1 MGRDRTAQ
9 QILSGENAMPFAAW
23 TETLFKD
30 LRYAARQFARNPVF
44 TAVAVASLAIGIGAN
59 TAIFSV
65 LNAAMLK
72 SLPVRDPQ
80 TLVMLTN
87 PNTSGVSSGM
97 DTGER
102 GMLTYAEF
110 TQIRDHSATLASLC
124 VAQSQ
129 MNRWHVRLGGGAQE
143 EAKGKLVSEEY
154 FSVLGVEPAIGRF
167 FTADEARAPGQDPYA
182 ILSYDYWQKRFGGN
196 VSALGTP
203 IKLLGTTLTVIGVAA
218 PGFTGES
225 VAERPDFWMMMQ
237 PIVMPGR
244 DWLHEDLGKNLE
256 KVMWLHAFGRLKPG
270 VTQSRAQTEMDV
282 LFRGII
288 ENGYPATL
296 NPEARKEALDQH
308 LKLHDARTGV
318 FGGRDEFAQQLLVL
332 LGASVVVLLIAC
344 INVANLLLARAASR
358 AKEVGV
364 RLSIGASRGRLVRQF
379 LTESLVL
386 SMLGGAMGVLLAWGA
401 SRALVLLLTERR
413 ENFALAPALDLR
425 VLAFTAAVTF
435 LTGVIFGLV
444 PALRGTRVNLNDTLR
459 DSGRVTASGG
469 RLNLAKGL
477 VIVQVAFSL
486 LLVAGA
492 GLFLRTLWNL
502 QSVGLGYPREHLL
515 LVNADGVTAGYKG
528 PQLSNLWHDLTER
541 LRALPGV
548 QGATYSENGLFGGS
562 ESADEIDVEGF
573 TATKDNE
580 KISRFDRVGPQYF
593 STVGIPMMLGREFG
607 PQDTRTSPQVCV
619 INEAFAKLFFA
630 GRNPIGRH
638 ITQKFGDKKHV
649 IEIVGVARNARD
661 HRLRDDVPP
670 RFYLPGDQGL
680 EGPNEWAI
688 FEVRTAGDPAQMV
701 AAVRKTI
708 QSLNENLPAE
718 GARPLVESV
727 DRTNAQPRMVARL
740 CSIFGIMALLLA
752 TTGLY
757 GVLSYGVARRT
768 NEIGIRMAL
777 GAGRGRVIQMIL
789 RETAVMIVVGVVV
802 GTIFTAIGVQ
812 LIKSKLFGLG
822 ALDPAAVL
830 SAVAILTVVALVA
843 GYIPAARAARV
854 NPTQALR
861 HE

>member
-1 MGRDRTAQ
+1 
-9 QILSGENAMPFAAW
+9 MPFAAW
-23 TETLFKD
+23 TETLLKD
-30 LRYAARQFARNPVF
+30 LRYATRQFARNPVF

-102 GMLTYAEF
+102 GMLTYTEF

-124 VAQSQ
+124 VAQAQ
-129 MNRWHVRLGGGAQE
+129 MNRWQVRIGNGAQE

-167 FTADEARAPGQDPYA
+167 FTADEAKGPGQDPYA

-196 VSALGTP
+196 VSILGTP

-225 VAERPDFWMMMQ
+225 VAERPDFWMPMMMQ

-244 DWLHEDLGKNLE
+244 DWLHEDLGKSME

-270 VTQSRAQTEMDV
+270 MTQARAQTEMDV

-296 NPEARKEALDQH
+296 DPEARKEAMDQH
-308 LKLHDARTGV
+308 IKLHDARIGV
-318 FGGRDEFAQQLLVL
+318 FGGREEFAQQLLVL

-358 AKEVGV
+358 SKEVGV

-386 SMLGGAMGVLLAWGA
+386 SVLGGAVGVLLAWGA

-413 ENFALAPALDLR
+413 QDFGLAPALDLR

-444 PALRGTRVNLNDTLR
+444 PALRGTRVNLNDSLR
-459 DSGRVTASGG
+459 DSGRTTASGSK
-469 RLNLAKGL
+469 LNLAKGL
-477 VIVQVAFSL
+477 VIVQVALSL

-502 QSVGLGYPREHLL
+502 QSVGLGYPKEHLL
-515 LVNADGVTAGYKG
+515 MVTADGVTAGFKDAR
-528 PQLSNLWHDLTER
+528 LSNLWRDLTER

-548 QGATYSENGLFGGS
+548 QGATYSENGLFSGS
-562 ESADEIDVEGF
+562 ESGDEIEVEGF
-573 TATKDNE
+573 IPSKDNE
-580 KISRFDRVGPQYF
+580 KSSRFDMVGPQYF
-593 STVGIPMMLGREFG
+593 STIGIPMLLGRELAQ
-607 PQDTRTSPQVCV
+607 QDTSASPHVCV
-619 INEAFAKLFFA
+619 INEAFAKRFFA
-630 GRNPIGRH
+630 GRNPLGRH
-638 ITQKFGDKKHV
+638 VTAKFGDKRNV
-649 IEIVGVARNARD
+649 MEVVGVAKNARD
-661 HRLRDDVPP
+661 HRLRGDVPP
-670 RFYLPGDQGL
+670 RYYLPGDQGMQ
-680 EGPNEWAI
+680 GPNEWATFAI
-688 FEVRTAGDPAQMV
+688 RTAGDPEQMI
-701 AAVRKTI
+701 ASVRKTI
-708 QSLNENLPAE
+708 LSVNENLPVE
-718 GARPLVESV
+718 GARPLIESV

-752 TTGLY
+752 STGLY

-789 RETAVMIVVGVVV
+789 RETAVMIVVGVVA

-822 ALDPAAVL
+822 VLDPAAVL
-830 SAVAILTVVALVA
+830 SAVGILTVVALVA